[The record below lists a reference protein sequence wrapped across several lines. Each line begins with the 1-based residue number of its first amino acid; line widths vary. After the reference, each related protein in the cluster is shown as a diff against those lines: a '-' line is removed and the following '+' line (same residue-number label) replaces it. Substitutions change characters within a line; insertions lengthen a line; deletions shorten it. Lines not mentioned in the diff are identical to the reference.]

1 MTQAELNNLTY
12 EELVDVCYA
21 QERKFC
27 EWRGQDS
34 GLTKKMM
41 VDINF
46 PKETL
51 IDCYLKTQKT
61 MTGGRV

>member
-21 QERKFC
+21 QEREFC

-41 VDINF
+41 VDIKF

-51 IDCYLKTQKT
+51 IEMYLKTQELIK
-61 MTGGRV
+61 GGKA